1 MNNNFAIKLWK
12 ILSFQDKKRSLF
24 LFFLI
29 LIAVS
34 LEVIGIGMIIPTIIF
49 FLEDDISNKYPSL
62 VAVLN
67 LFSIDQDRISLIK
80 FSLIILI
87 TIFLIKNLFLSFFS
101 LYESRFAWGVQ
112 AEIQRRLFKHYI
124 NQSLTFHN
132 KRNSGK
138 LINNI
143 TKEIQIFYH
152 VLMNTVILFSEI
164 FIFFGI
170 SSLLIYYE
178 PIAFFSVVIV
188 SSIVIYFYNLITMN
202 KLLKLGQVRQ
212 KEDGLIIQKI
222 QQSLGG
228 IREVKIYNRELGFFN
243 LFKKSNEELYKIS
256 WLNQFIQ
263 KIPRLLVEF
272 SIIFSMIIVILTFIN
287 LNYNT
292 NYIITVLGLFA
303 VAAVRILPS
312 LTRIYVSIQS
322 IKFGLPAINLL
333 SKELGEI
340 KTTSVTQIKNSQ
352 RFLFSNEIN
361 VKNVCFSYPEKKDE
375 IFQGVNLNIKKGDFI
390 GIQGISGSGKS
401 TLVDIILGLLEPSKG
416 QILVDGHDIKKNT
429 LGWQKNIS
437 YVPQNVFLTDDKL
450 SRNIAFGINDKDTDL
465 KKIKKAVEQAELD
478 SYVSSL
484 PRGLDTELGERGA
497 RLSGGQKQRIGI
509 ARALYNQQEILVL
522 DETTSSLDSETE
534 KKIFNTIKKLQKNRT
549 VIIIS
554 HNKKLMDICKN
565 IYSISNK
572 QLIKIK

>member
-416 QILVDGHDIKKNT
+416 QILVDGHDIKKNM

>member
-1 MNNNFAIKLWK
+1 MNNNFANKLWK

-24 LFFLI
+24 LFFFI
-29 LIAVS
+29 LIVVS

-62 VAVLN
+62 VAILN
-67 LFSIDQDRISLIK
+67 FFSIEQDKISLIK
-80 FSLIILI
+80 FSLTILI

-124 NQSLTFHN
+124 SQSLTFHN

-164 FIFFGI
+164 FVFLGI
-170 SSLLIYYE
+170 STLLIYYE

-256 WLNQFIQ
+256 WMNQFIQ

-272 SIIFSMIIVILTFIN
+272 SIIFSMVIVILTFIN
-287 LNYNT
+287 LNYST

-340 KTTSVTQIKNSQ
+340 KTTSENQIKNS
-352 RFLFSNEIN
+352 RCFLFSNEIN
-361 VKNVCFSYPEKKDE
+361 VKNISFSYPEKKDK

-401 TLVDIILGLLEPSKG
+401 TLIDIILGLLEPSEGK
-416 QILVDGHDIKKNT
+416 ILVDGHDIKKNT

-450 SRNIAFGINDKDTDL
+450 SRNIAFGINDNDIDL
-465 KKIKKAVEQAELD
+465 KKIKQAVEQAELD
-478 SYVSSL
+478 NYVSSL
-484 PRGLDTELGERGA
+484 PQGLDTELGERGA

-522 DETTSSLDSETE
+522 DETTSSLDNETE

-554 HNKKLMDICKN
+554 HNKELMDICKN
-565 IYSISNK
+565 IY
-572 QLIKIK
+572 

>member
-416 QILVDGHDIKKNT
+416 QILVDGHDIKKNM

-450 SRNIAFGINDKDTDL
+450 SRNIAFGINDKDIDL

>member
-170 SSLLIYYE
+170 STLLIYYE

-416 QILVDGHDIKKNT
+416 QILVDGHDIKKNM